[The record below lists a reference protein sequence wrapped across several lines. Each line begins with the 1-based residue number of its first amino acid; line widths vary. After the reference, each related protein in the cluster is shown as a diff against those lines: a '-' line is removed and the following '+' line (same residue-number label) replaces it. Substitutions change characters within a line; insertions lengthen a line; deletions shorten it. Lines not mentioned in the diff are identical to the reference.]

1 MPDTSRL
8 ALPRIDAAQS
18 QKHVTHNEALALL
31 DACVQLSVIGAG
43 LASPPASPVE
53 GARYIVGAAATG
65 AFAGREREIACF
77 DDGAWRFLAPRAG
90 WRAYVESESMIFVFD
105 DGAWISLLDKITALQ
120 NLRLAGIGTTADANN
135 PLSAKLNAALFTARE
150 TGQGGTGDLRFKLN
164 RQQAGGV
171 VSQLYQSN
179 YSGRAE
185 TGLIGDELYRIKV
198 SPDGNAWKTALSVDP
213 ASGRVAFDNGLTDL
227 APPEMLTAGA
237 PSAFVLTRGDVA
249 PLPDRAWFW
258 MTPHAPNA
266 TAALSAEPTLKLA
279 GADAAPLP
287 LRDADGRPLAQG
299 AMEAGRA
306 VLVRKAAGAYRVE
319 TRRVA
324 GSFVNLLEDGGRF
337 SGSPEPPG
345 AAVTAFAAPSYL
357 SPANGATISLHSTA
371 LLNSSSLGGAG
382 PAMNA
387 MALSLVQKIRAGAS
401 LLKGVE
407 FHIALVT
414 AGAGTSGAA
423 TVQGV
428 AHHPVFS
435 LARAAGP
442 GVTLAHYMRVLT
454 GVVVIAADD
463 SCPRVL
469 VDGVLHDHQAD
480 APSRLFTAANG
491 WAHVQRWAANPDG
504 VATGWPL
511 RAAPG
516 TTLLFALPA
525 VVQGL
530 ETLPWN
536 SGPIPSRTIWS

>member
-227 APPEMLTAGA
+227 APPETLTTGA

-287 LRDADGRPLAQG
+287 LRDADGRP
-299 AMEAGRA
+299 
-306 VLVRKAAGAYRVE
+306 
-319 TRRVA
+319 
-324 GSFVNLLEDGGRF
+324 
-337 SGSPEPPG
+337 
-345 AAVTAFAAPSYL
+345 
-357 SPANGATISLHSTA
+357 
-371 LLNSSSLGGAG
+371 
-382 PAMNA
+382 
-387 MALSLVQKIRAGAS
+387 
-401 LLKGVE
+401 
-407 FHIALVT
+407 
-414 AGAGTSGAA
+414 
-423 TVQGV
+423 
-428 AHHPVFS
+428 
-435 LARAAGP
+435 
-442 GVTLAHYMRVLT
+442 
-454 GVVVIAADD
+454 
-463 SCPRVL
+463 
-469 VDGVLHDHQAD
+469 
-480 APSRLFTAANG
+480 
-491 WAHVQRWAANPDG
+491 
-504 VATGWPL
+504 
-511 RAAPG
+511 
-516 TTLLFALPA
+516 
-525 VVQGL
+525 
-530 ETLPWN
+530 
-536 SGPIPSRTIWS
+536 